1 MKIAVLGCGAM
12 GEAMM
17 SQALARGVARPS
29 GIAIF
34 DIDPGRRRELKAA
47 YAVKVARDAPHA
59 VRGAGLVVLSV
70 LPQNLPSVMQE
81 LKGKLD
87 ADQLVLSIVARASLA
102 TLSEGLGHQAVA
114 RVMPNI
120 AVRVGEA
127 MSIWTASADVTPA
140 QRIMAHRFLG
150 ALGREHFTREER
162 YLDMATALSGSG
174 PAYVFLFLEALV
186 DAGVHIGLPRE
197 LSQEL
202 TLQTLLGSARMAQ
215 ALGKHPAE
223 LRNLVTSPGGTTAE
237 ALLRLEEGGFRGL
250 VSRAVLAAYEKIKAL
265 GKA

>member
-1 MKIAVLGCGAM
+1 MKIAFLGGGAM
-12 GEAMM
+12 GEAML
-17 SQALARGVARPS
+17 SQALAKGLARPRE
-29 GIAIF
+29 IAVF
-34 DIDPGRRRELKAA
+34 DANPHRLKELKKTYGIKASA
-47 YAVKVARDAPHA
+47 SNPQAVP
-59 VRGAGLVVLSV
+59 GAGLVVLAV
-70 LPQNLPSVMQE
+70 LPQNLPSLMEE
-81 LKGKLD
+81 LRGKLE
-87 ADQLVLSIVARASLA
+87 ADQLVVSIVARASLA
-102 TLSEGLGHQAVA
+102 ALSGGLGHQALV

-127 MSIWTASADVTPA
+127 MSLWTASPQVTPA
-140 QRIMAHRFLG
+140 QKRRARRFLG
-150 ALGREHFTREER
+150 ALGKELFTAEER
-162 YLDMATALSGSG
+162 YLDMATAISGSG

-202 TLQTLLGSARMAQ
+202 ALQTLLGSARMAQ
-215 ALGKHPAE
+215 ALEKHPAE

-250 VSRAVLAAYEKIKAL
+250 VNRAVLAAYEKIKAL

>member
-1 MKIAVLGCGAM
+1 LRIAVLGCGAM
-12 GEAMM
+12 GEAMI
-17 SQALARGVARPS
+17 SQALAKGVARPRE
-29 GIAIF
+29 IAIF
-34 DIDPGRRRELKAA
+34 DTSPRRLKDLKEA
-47 YAVKVARDAPHA
+47 YGLTVARDSPHA
-59 VRGAGLVVLSV
+59 AKGAGVVVLSV
-70 LPQNLPSVMQE
+70 LPQNLPSVMEE
-81 LKGKLD
+81 LRGKLD
-87 ADQLVLSIVARASLA
+87 ADQLVLSIVARASLE
-102 TLSEGLGHQAVA
+102 TLSAGLGHQAVA
-114 RVMPNI
+114 RVMSNI

-127 MSIWTASADVTPA
+127 MSVWTATPQVTPS
-140 QRIMAHRFLG
+140 QRTRAERFLG
-150 ALGREHFTREER
+150 ALGKEHFTTEER

-197 LSQEL
+197 LSHEL
-202 TLQTLLGSARMAQ
+202 ALQTLLGSARMAQ
-215 ALGKHPAE
+215 TLEKHPAE

>member
-1 MKIAVLGCGAM
+1 MKTAFLGCGAM
-12 GEAMM
+12 GEAMI
-17 SQALARGVARPS
+17 SQALAKGVARPREIS
-29 GIAIF
+29 VF
-34 DIDPGRRRELKAA
+34 DTNPLRLKELKMT
-47 YAVKVARDAPHA
+47 YGLKVARGNAQA
-59 VRGAGLVVLSV
+59 VKGAGLVVLAV
-70 LPQNLPSVMQE
+70 LPQNLPSLMEE
-81 LKGKLD
+81 LKGKLE
-87 ADQLVLSIVARASLA
+87 ADQLLVSIVARASLA
-102 TLSEGLGHQAVA
+102 TLSGGLGHQAVV

-127 MSIWTASADVTPA
+127 MSLWTATPLVAPA
-140 QRIMAHRFLG
+140 QKVRARRFLQ
-150 ALGREHFTREER
+150 ALGKELFTPEER

-197 LSQEL
+197 LSHEL
-202 TLQTLLGSARMAQ
+202 ALQTLLGSARMAQ
-215 ALGKHPAE
+215 VLEKHPAE

-250 VSRAVLAAYEKIKAL
+250 VNRAVLAAYEKIKAL

>member
-1 MKIAVLGCGAM
+1 MKIAFLGCGAM
-12 GEAMM
+12 GEAMI
-17 SQALARGVARPS
+17 SQALAKGVARPRE
-29 GIAIF
+29 IVVF
-34 DIDPGRRRELKAA
+34 DTNPHRLKDLKVA
-47 YAVKVARDAPHA
+47 YGLKVARGNPQAA
-59 VRGAGLVVLSV
+59 KGVGLVVLAV
-70 LPQNLPSVMQE
+70 LPHNLPSLMEE
-81 LKGKLD
+81 LKGKLE
-87 ADQLVLSIVARASLA
+87 ADQVVISIVARASLA
-102 TLSEGLGHQAVA
+102 TLSGGLGHQTVV

-127 MSIWTASADVTPA
+127 MCLWTTTSQVTPA
-140 QRIMAHRFLG
+140 QKVDVRRFLG
-150 ALGREHFTREER
+150 ALGKELFTPEER

-186 DAGVHIGLPRE
+186 DAGVHVGLPRE

-202 TLQTLLGSARMAQ
+202 ALQTLLGSARMAQ
-215 ALGKHPAE
+215 ALEKHPAE

-265 GKA
+265 GRA